1 MVMDNAHLIALN
13 RITGH
18 LVWDVVMPEEPQHY
32 GSTVSPLIVKDTVI
46 AGVSGG
52 DWGIRGFVACFKAST
67 GQLLWR
73 RWTIPLNGEPGSETW
88 KGKTPLFGGGSTWLT
103 GAYDPEN
110 DTLYWPTGNPWPDS
124 EDRDRPGDNLYT
136 NSILALNPGTGELKW
151 HYQFTPHDT
160 HDWDATEPPVL
171 VNTQYHGKS
180 RKLLLHADR
189 NGIFY
194 VLDRTD
200 GKVLLTRQFTHR
212 LTWTTGVGPDG
223 RPGPVPSNGAVTE
236 GMICPSDA
244 ANWDSAVFSPTTR
257 LYYVLTLEQ
266 CRNERRAG
274 RPKGQEPVEP
284 AAQKYLRAIN
294 IDTGRVAWEIPQIGA
309 VLPKTWPGVL
319 GTAGGIIFYGDP
331 NGTFI
336 AADEREG
343 KTLWHFDTNVP
354 MKASPM
360 TYMVDGKQFVALAA
374 GPNILCFG
382 LP

>member
-103 GAYDPEN
+103 GVYDPQT

-171 VNTQYHGKS
+171 VDTQYGGKP

-200 GKVLLTRQFTHR
+200 GKLLLTRQFTHR
-212 LTWTTGVGPDG
+212 LTWTSGVGPDG
-223 RPGPVPSNGAVTE
+223 RPQPVAPQ
-236 GMICPSDA
+236 GMICPTDA
-244 ANWDSAVFSPTTR
+244 ANWDSAVFSPATR

-266 CRNERRAG
+266 CRNERKAG

-284 AAQKYLRAIN
+284 AAQKYLRAMD
-294 IDTGRVAWEIPQIGA
+294 IDTGKVAWKFRKSALCSRSHGRECWARQVILIRIQRDIRNPGETRQGGPPYRIGFPRQQRFYQLFIHGCQTGKDA
-309 VLPKTWPGVL
+309 MAEPLLPHLVPNMFD
-319 GTAGGIIFYGDP
+319 GI
-331 NGTFI
+331 
-336 AADEREG
+336 
-343 KTLWHFDTNVP
+343 
-354 MKASPM
+354 
-360 TYMVDGKQFVALAA
+360 
-374 GPNILCFG
+374 
-382 LP
+382 